1 MWLPIEATRQGQTR
15 GEDEHV
21 SAAGRTRVGLVVV
34 EAAETADERGF
45 AWSGIEKV
53 RNGSGVSGEN
63 SWRCWLSILGMCR
76 LYSRM
81 WRTDA
86 VRADDRGP

>member
-45 AWSGIEKV
+45 AWSWC
-53 RNGSGVSGEN
+53 SGEG
-63 SWRCWLSILGMCR
+63 SERVGR
-76 LYSRM
+76 
-81 WRTDA
+81 
-86 VRADDRGP
+86 